1 MHDFILVVADNI
13 KLTGDTKFPNLL
25 LVKLFLKR
33 QMISD
38 ITHSPH
44 AGMQACTVFT
54 THAVVQSLDKVIRQ
68 PVIILKGVV

>member
-1 MHDFILVVADNI
+1 MHDFILVIADNI

-25 LVKLFLKR
+25 WLVKLFLKR

-44 AGMQACTVFT
+44 AGMHVLYLQ
-54 THAVVQSLDKVIRQ
+54 HMQ
-68 PVIILKGVV
+68 